1 MPKYSVSVEKKQY
14 CTGSVTVTAKD
25 ADAAIGKVKG
35 RIDKG
40 KFQTT
45 DIEWGDAQYED
56 CSFATTGDV
65 D

>member
-1 MPKYSVSVEKKQY
+1 MPKFKVSVEKKEY
-14 CTGSVTVTAKD
+14 RTGSVTVNANN
-25 ADAAIGKVKG
+25 ADAAIEKVKN

-40 KFQTT
+40 KLQTT